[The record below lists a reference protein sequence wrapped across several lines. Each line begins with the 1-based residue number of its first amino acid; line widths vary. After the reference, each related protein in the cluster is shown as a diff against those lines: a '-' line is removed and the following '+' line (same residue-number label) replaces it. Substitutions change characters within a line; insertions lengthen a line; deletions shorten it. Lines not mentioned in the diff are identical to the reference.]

1 MAGPAAGCACSA
13 RDFETRLRR
22 QSLPPKTGRIS
33 RPKEQPETQRCCLE
47 ALLTAFRRMR
57 HARSCSSKNRS
68 YTSNRSKRRIVYHNN
83 LQVVLSNP
91 RRAIRRLENYW
102 STMTRFPT
110 KLQTVSDAPEPFR
123 TSLADN
129 IPSGEFIRFL
139 VHAPAFSTGT
149 QNSPAAVLAITG
161 KGWLVASE
169 NEDGGISVEKATFD
183 ETLFVEMASI
193 LISGRLTI
201 HFATVGTSYSVA
213 MKFDMVEVDYYLKAI
228 RLILDGIDRKSSAA
242 SGTVPDSASMT
253 ESWPWKFRAD
263 VQRYRP
269 PGQPIL
275 AAVQWPAVN
284 AAFQRELSPAGAL
297 LVTDSELVLISEED
311 ASPLQSGAIITYFPV
326 ARLADFHVGHHGRFG
341 FLALQV
347 HAAHGGEKLE
357 IMFPPGC
364 EQVVSRGMEHV
375 LVPANNYL

>member
-1 MAGPAAGCACSA
+1 M
-13 RDFETRLRR
+13 
-22 QSLPPKTGRIS
+22 
-33 RPKEQPETQRCCLE
+33 
-47 ALLTAFRRMR
+47 
-57 HARSCSSKNRS
+57 
-68 YTSNRSKRRIVYHNN
+68 VYHNN

-91 RRAIRRLENYW
+91 RRAIKRVGNYW
-102 STMTRFPT
+102 YTMQIDTRFPT
-110 KLQTVSDAPEPFR
+110 KLQTVYDAPEPFR

-129 IPSGEFIRFL
+129 IPSGEFIRLL

-149 QNSPAAVLAITG
+149 QNSPATVLAITG

-201 HFATVGTSYSVA
+201 HFATVGTSYSA
-213 MKFDMVEVDYYLKAI
+213 TMKFDMVEVDYYLEAI
-228 RLILDGIDRKSSAA
+228 RLILDGIIGGSPAA
-242 SGTVPDSASMT
+242 SGTVPDSALMT
-253 ESWPWKFRAD
+253 ENWPWKLRAD
-263 VQRYRP
+263 VQRYCLL
-269 PGQPIL
+269 GEPIL

-284 AAFQRELSPAGAL
+284 AAFQRELAPAGAL
-297 LVTDSELVLISEED
+297 LVMDRELVLMSEGD
-311 ASPLQSGAIITYFPV
+311 ASPLQSGSIITYFPV
-326 ARLADFHVGHHGRFG
+326 ARLADFHVGHHDRFG

-364 EQVVSRGMEHV
+364 EQAVLRGMEHV
-375 LVPANNYL
+375 LVPVNNYI

>member
-1 MAGPAAGCACSA
+1 MLVVVKIL
-13 RDFETRLRR
+13 FV
-22 QSLPPKTGRIS
+22 
-33 RPKEQPETQRCCLE
+33 
-47 ALLTAFRRMR
+47 R
-57 HARSCSSKNRS
+57 HESVQ
-68 YTSNRSKRRIVYHNN
+68 IVNDNN
-83 LQVVLSNP
+83 LRVVLSNP
-91 RRAIRRLENYW
+91 LRAIKRIETYRY
-102 STMTRFPT
+102 TMQIDTRFPT

-149 QNSPAAVLAITG
+149 TNSPASVLAITG

-169 NEDGGISVEKATFD
+169 NEDGGISVEQATFD

-201 HFATVGTSYSVA
+201 HFATVGASYSVT
-213 MKFDMVEVDYYLKAI
+213 MQFDMVEVDYYLEAI
-228 RLILDGIDRKSSAA
+228 RRILEGIDRKSSAA
-242 SGTVPDSASMT
+242 SGTVPDSALVT

-263 VQRYRP
+263 VQRYLP
-269 PGQPIL
+269 QGQTLL
-275 AAVQWPAVN
+275 AAVQWPAVTS
-284 AAFQRELSPAGAL
+284 AFQRELAPAGAL
-297 LVTDSELVLISEED
+297 LVADRELVLISEGNG
-311 ASPLQSGAIITYFPV
+311 SPLHSGAIITYFPV

-357 IMFPPGC
+357 IMFPPSC
-364 EQVVSRGMEHV
+364 EQAVLRGSEHV
-375 LVPANNYL
+375 LVPANNYI

>member
-1 MAGPAAGCACSA
+1 VPGILKLGFGARACH
-13 RDFETRLRR
+13 
-22 QSLPPKTGRIS
+22 PKLEEIS
-33 RPKEQPETQRCCLE
+33 SPKGTTQKLNACCLQT
-47 ALLTAFRRMR
+47 LLTAFCSMR
-57 HARSCSSKNRS
+57 HARAWSSKNRS
-68 YTSNRSKRRIVYHNN
+68 YTSNRSKRRIVNHNN

-91 RRAIRRLENYW
+91 RRAIKRVVNYW
-102 STMTRFPT
+102 YTMEIDTRFPT
-110 KLQTVSDAPEPFR
+110 KLQTVSDAPIRFR

-149 QNSPAAVLAITG
+149 KNSPATVLAITG

-201 HFATVGTSYSVA
+201 HFATVGTSYSA
-213 MKFDMVEVDYYLKAI
+213 TMKFEMVEVDYYLEAI
-228 RLILDGIDRKSSAA
+228 SLILDGVDRKSSAA
-242 SGTVPDSASMT
+242 SRTVLDSPLMT
-253 ESWPWKFRAD
+253 ESWPCKFRAD

-269 PGQPIL
+269 QGQTVL
-275 AAVQWPAVN
+275 SAVQWPAVN
-284 AAFQRELSPAGAL
+284 TAFQRELSPAGAL
-297 LVTDSELVLISEED
+297 LVTDRVLVLISEGN
-311 ASPLQSGAIITYFPV
+311 ASPLHSGAIITYFPV
-326 ARLADFHVGHHGRFG
+326 ARLADFHVGHHDRFG

-364 EQVVSRGMEHV
+364 EQPVLRGMEHV
-375 LVPANNYL
+375 LVPANNYI

>member
-1 MAGPAAGCACSA
+1 MEI
-13 RDFETRLRR
+13 D
-22 QSLPPKTGRIS
+22 
-33 RPKEQPETQRCCLE
+33 
-47 ALLTAFRRMR
+47 
-57 HARSCSSKNRS
+57 
-68 YTSNRSKRRIVYHNN
+68 
-83 LQVVLSNP
+83 
-91 RRAIRRLENYW
+91 
-102 STMTRFPT
+102 TRFPT

-129 IPSGEFIRFL
+129 ISTGEFIRFL

-149 QNSPAAVLAITG
+149 QHSPATVLVITG

-169 NEDGGISVEKATFD
+169 NDDGGISVEKATFD

-201 HFATVGTSYSVA
+201 HFATVGTSYSA
-213 MKFDMVEVDYYLKAI
+213 TMKFDMVEVDYYLEAM
-228 RLILDGIDRKSSAA
+228 RVILDGIDRKSSAA
-242 SGTVPDSASMT
+242 SGTIPGSALMT
-253 ESWPWKFRAD
+253 ESWPWKFHAD
-263 VQRYRP
+263 VQRYCP

-284 AAFQRELSPAGAL
+284 AAFQRELAPAGAL
-297 LVTDSELVLISEED
+297 LVTDRELVLMSEGN
-311 ASPLQSGAIITYFPV
+311 ASPLHSGAIITYFPV

-364 EQVVSRGMEHV
+364 EQAVSRGMEHV
-375 LVPANNYL
+375 LVPANN

>member
-1 MAGPAAGCACSA
+1 MEI
-13 RDFETRLRR
+13 D
-22 QSLPPKTGRIS
+22 
-33 RPKEQPETQRCCLE
+33 
-47 ALLTAFRRMR
+47 
-57 HARSCSSKNRS
+57 
-68 YTSNRSKRRIVYHNN
+68 
-83 LQVVLSNP
+83 
-91 RRAIRRLENYW
+91 
-102 STMTRFPT
+102 TRFPT
-110 KLQTVSDAPEPFR
+110 KLQTLSDAPEPFR
-123 TSLADN
+123 TSLAEN
-129 IPSGEFIRFL
+129 IPSEEFIRFL

-149 QNSPAAVLAITG
+149 QNSPATVLAITG

-169 NEDGGISVEKATFD
+169 NEDGGVSVEKATFD

-201 HFATVGTSYSVA
+201 HFATVGTSYSA
-213 MKFDMVEVDYYLKAI
+213 TMKFDMVEVDYYLEAI
-228 RLILDGIDRKSSAA
+228 RLLLDGIDRKSSVA
-242 SGTVPDSASMT
+242 SATVPDAALMT

-284 AAFQRELSPAGAL
+284 AAFHRELSPGGAL
-297 LVTDSELVLISEED
+297 LVTDRELVLISEGNE
-311 ASPLQSGAIITYFPV
+311 SPVHSGAIITYFPV

-357 IMFPPGC
+357 TMFPPGC
-364 EQVVSRGMEHV
+364 EQAVAKGMEHV
-375 LVPANNYL
+375 LVPANGSTPG